1 MEEEQE
7 WYEESPEPEPL
18 SPATQKRILEE
29 FKRDVDECTTDSDS
43 IALQSIAQHY
53 GPEGKTM
60 SELDEIIAEY
70 KRTTTESRMQA
81 VRRMDGNS
89 LQHVFAKCLY
99 TVYESRSTEE
109 IARSR
114 PTKIARVSPAIK
126 LTPVTAAPRPAK
138 VSPPNKFPVLDERL
152 RISSSKVRPLVSASH
167 DVPLDRPVAQSPGPP
182 RRRHHPALVT
192 RQPSKVR
199 VHHSPRRTQYDHFP
213 HRLRRRH
220 ILAASSHSS
229 SRPWHPRLRS
239 PAPSSRRGQA
249 PRPGIVEDRPTIC
262 GSLRSATIVL
272 ALSPPTLSLSPHDV
286 ACGK

>member
-43 IALQSIAQHY
+43 KALQSIAQHY

-81 VRRMDGNS
+81 VRRMDGKS
-89 LQHVFAKCLY
+89 LQHVFARCINSI
-99 TVYESRSTEE
+99 YESRFTEE
-109 IARSR
+109 LARSR
-114 PTKIARVSPAIK
+114 PAKIARVSPAIK
-126 LTPVTAAPRPAK
+126 LTPATAAPRPAK
-138 VSPPNKFPVLDERL
+138 VSPPTKFPVLDERL

-192 RQPSKVR
+192 RPQSKVR
-199 VHHSPRRTQYDHFP
+199 LHHSPRRALYMTTFRTGCAGGTFSPLQATQALV
-213 HRLRRRH
+213 RG
-220 ILAASSHSS
+220 ILVYEAPLHPQEGGWHLVRASWRTDLPYAA
-229 SRPWHPRLRS
+229 
-239 PAPSSRRGQA
+239 A
-249 PRPGIVEDRPTIC
+249 
-262 GSLRSATIVL
+262 
-272 ALSPPTLSLSPHDV
+272 
-286 ACGK
+286 